1 MGISTRLAALIGR
14 PWFWA
19 VVVGA
24 LFAAP
29 LLRGLTQGAAPPP
42 PPILGTFPWFDLRA
56 DDGSEFGAAG
66 LRGRPFIADLLC
78 RDRAA
83 ANGRAG
89 AMRNLQH
96 RTRNLGDALR
106 LVSFS
111 DGLDLADLRG
121 LRERHAAGA
130 RWTLVSGVPPAA
142 APLFSGENTV
152 VLVDGQRRIR
162 GRYDAGR
169 RDEIDRLLTDA
180 ALIAALR

>member
-1 MGISTRLAALIGR
+1 MGFSTRLGALIGR

-19 VVVGA
+19 VFVGA
-24 LFAAP
+24 LFAGP

-42 PPILGTFPWFDLRA
+42 PPVLGTFPSFDLRA
-56 DDGSEFGAAG
+56 DDGREFAAAR

-78 RDRAA
+78 RDCAA
-83 ANGRAG
+83 ASGRAG

-96 RTRNLGDALR
+96 RTRNLGDALW

-111 DGLDLADLRG
+111 DDLDLAALRG

-130 RWTLVSGVPPAA
+130 RWMLVSGVPPAA

-152 VLVDGQRRIR
+152 LLVDGQRRIR
-162 GRYDAGR
+162 GRYDAAR
-169 RDEIDRLLTDA
+169 RDEIDRLLVDA